1 MAGTIRMNVRYK
13 ALIAVVSV
21 IWPFLASAAP
31 VGVGVGDPVA
41 ARSAEAQ
48 EKYEAGEYGE
58 ALTLYRDAQLEDPNS
73 GLLKFN
79 VGDALFKTG
88 DFEGALKE
96 FLQSAAGDDPEV
108 QGPAWYNAGNAHFE
122 LQQFKEAVE
131 AYKEALERLPADVD
145 AKANLEFALQQM
157 QEQSQPQEDGEG
169 EDGEEEG
176 EEGEQGE
183 TPESTGDEEKADAG
197 DEGDDSSQQ
206 SENSA
211 AEGED
216 EEEDEEAT
224 ETSAGDESDER
235 DGTDSEAEREAEGS
249 MEPEEAERLLDA
261 LSSDELDAQ
270 RRRIR
275 LKPGRQ
281 AKDW

>member
-1 MAGTIRMNVRYK
+1 MSVRFK
-13 ALIAVVSV
+13 ALIAVVSG
-21 IWPFLASAAP
+21 IWPFLVSAAP

-41 ARSAEAQ
+41 TRSAEAQ

-79 VGDALFKTG
+79 VGDALYKTG

-96 FLQSAAGDDPEV
+96 FLQSAGGDDPKL

-131 AYKEALERLPADVD
+131 AYKEALKRLPADVD

-157 QEQSQPQEDGEG
+157 QEQSQPQEDGES
-169 EDGEEEG
+169 EDG

-183 TPESTGDEEKADAG
+183 TPESTGEEEKA

-206 SENSA
+206 SEGSA
-211 AEGED
+211 AEGE
-216 EEEDEEAT
+216 EEEADEEAR
-224 ETSAGDESDER
+224 ETSVGEESDEP
-235 DGTDSEAEREAEGS
+235 DSADSEGEREAEES